1 MIEYRPARADEESE
15 ILDFSNMVFGMSSGP
30 IDFSKLYPAIYG
42 RPGFSKLHII
52 AKDERDR
59 LVASI
64 AVKPLRLKL
73 GHGESL
79 SAGYLGTVATHPRER
94 GKGYMKQLM
103 RLHLERAR
111 ERGMDLVALGG
122 QRQRYN
128 HYGFE
133 NGAPLITFSLNGA
146 NLRTVQEG
154 AEYSFLPFRQAD
166 ERMIDAAYERY
177 LDLEMTAERNR
188 EDFGSLLLTGGGS
201 PYIVLEAGLVRGYV
215 CAAESHIY
223 EYACDSETDPL
234 CLARCWLEAKG
245 RGEFDFSL
253 PMHAKES
260 IRTLG
265 EVAESWKLH
274 DGMMVNVLNWPSVLE
289 KLMNH
294 KARHEALRDGEALVG
309 IEGCGT
315 LRLSVKD
322 NRATVSIEGGE
333 APQVRLTQL
342 EAVRTFLSPFGRL
355 QGQEDPYFGWFPLML
370 SIARPDWF

>member
-1 MIEYRPARADEESE
+1 MIDYRPARADEESE

-30 IDFSKLYPAIYG
+30 IDFSELYPAIYG
-42 RPGFSKLHII
+42 QPGFSKLHII
-52 AKDERDR
+52 AKDERGR

-73 GHGESL
+73 GQGETL

-94 GKGYMKQLM
+94 GKGHMKQLM
-103 RLHLERAR
+103 RLNLERAR
-111 ERGMDLVALGG
+111 EMGMDLVALGG

-146 NLRTVQEG
+146 NLRAVREG
-154 AEYSFLPFRQAD
+154 APYSFLPFRQAN

-177 LDLEMTAERNR
+177 LDLEMTAERSR
-188 EDFGSLLLTGGGS
+188 EDFGGLLLTGGGS
-201 PYIVLEAGLVRGYV
+201 PYIVLEAGLARGYV
-215 CAAESHIY
+215 CAAGSHIY
-223 EYACDSETDPL
+223 ECACGPETDL
-234 CLARCWLEAKG
+234 QRLAKCWLEA
-245 RGEFDFSL
+245 RGCEGFELSL
-253 PMHAKES
+253 PMHAKEA
-260 IRTLG
+260 IRALG
-265 EVAESWKLH
+265 EAAESWSLH
-274 DGMMVNVLNWPSVLE
+274 DGMMVNVLNWPAVLE

-315 LRLSVKD
+315 LRLSVRD
-322 NRATVSIEGGE
+322 NRAAVSPQKGE
-333 APQVRLTQL
+333 APQARLTQL

-355 QGQEDPYFGWFPLML
+355 QGREDPYFGWFPLML